1 MNSLQLKDIFSSL
14 NINNFNNNIKSP
26 SNNMNFNMNNIS
38 NNNNMNN
45 KFNNKTSS
53 NPNPD
58 NVELF
63 YTNIEKVIK
72 S

>member
-1 MNSLQLKDIFSSL
+1 
-14 NINNFNNNIKSP
+14 
-26 SNNMNFNMNNIS
+26 MNNIS